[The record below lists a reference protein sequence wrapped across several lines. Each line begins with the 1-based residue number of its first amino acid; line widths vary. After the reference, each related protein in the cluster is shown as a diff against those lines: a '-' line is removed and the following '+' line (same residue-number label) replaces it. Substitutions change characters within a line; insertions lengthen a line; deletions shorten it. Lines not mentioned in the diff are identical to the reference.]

1 MIQTHL
7 LHSCHKHFFC
17 QPPCNK
23 CLHHSISTIAFIQ
36 ILKSHKIPNTVN
48 YVNLTSDHHL
58 ITSIIVLV
66 SKLSQLWLTYYDV
79 SKEIDVL
86 I

>member
-7 LHSCHKHFFC
+7 LHSCYKHFFC

-23 CLHHSISTIAFIQ
+23 CLHYSISTIAFIQ

-79 SKEIDVL
+79 SKEFDVL